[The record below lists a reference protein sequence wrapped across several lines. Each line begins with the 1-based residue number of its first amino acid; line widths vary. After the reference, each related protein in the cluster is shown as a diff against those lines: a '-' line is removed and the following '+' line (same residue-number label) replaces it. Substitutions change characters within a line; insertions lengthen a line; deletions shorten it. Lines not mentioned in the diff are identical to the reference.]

1 MIKHI
6 KINNFKSIKEAEL
19 DCGRVNIFI
28 GEPNSGKTNIIEGIG
43 LLSTPYSGRI
53 EHIARFEELNNLFYD
68 NSINDNAKIEFKIE
82 EYLDTSI
89 SKAILNSYL
98 SLTYNN
104 NEFVLKYEKNFEIE
118 NHFKIIYKNNK
129 WAGSV
134 GPSKEEP
141 VRFYEF
147 YKYKVFKGNELNF
160 LYPPFGKN
168 LLEVL
173 KNNSDLREFAK
184 NLLDNYGYNLLLEPE
199 KNKIRIAKVI
209 DGILISQPFYTL
221 ADTLQRILFYT
232 AVIETNKDSTI
243 VLDEPDVYL
252 FPKYTKYLAERIAK
266 YNSNQFFLTTHN
278 PYFLLTLAE
287 KTPEKDL
294 RIFLT
299 YFEDYQTKVKLLSP
313 KEVLD
318 LRDEDASLFFNLE
331 KYKD

>member
-1 MIKHI
+1 MIKSV

-43 LLSTPYSGRI
+43 LLSYPYALRI
-53 EHIARFEELNNLFYD
+53 EKIVRYDKLYNLFYENNIKD
-68 NSINDNAKIEFKIE
+68 DVNIDFIIDTYMSDSMGIQPFNAKLVINFIDENYTIKYKDFRNSFDVSYQNDNWKGGQGPNGYFPVKYYEFKKLE
-82 EYLDTSI
+82 KFDGKELSI
-89 SKAILNSYL
+89 LQ
-98 SLTYNN
+98 
-104 NEFVLKYEKNFEIE
+104 
-118 NHFKIIYKNNK
+118 
-129 WAGSV
+129 
-134 GPSKEEP
+134 
-141 VRFYEF
+141 
-147 YKYKVFKGNELNF
+147 
-160 LYPPFGKN
+160 PPYGKN
-168 LLEVL
+168 LLGILDTNKEL
-173 KNNSDLREFAK
+173 LNNAK
-184 NLLDNYGYNLLLEPE
+184 NIFENYGYKIYLDVVE
-199 KNKIRIAKVI
+199 NKIDIVKFVNSTI
-209 DGILISQPFYTL
+209 TKYPFCLL

-299 YFEDYQTKVKLLSP
+299 YFEDYQTKVKLLNSN
-313 KEVLD
+313 EVLS
-318 LRDEDASLFFNLE
+318 LRDEDASLFFNLD